1 MHTNLELLRRDL
13 VAAKACFDVLGDLTA
28 SVRGSLAGWFRDV
41 DAELVFP
48 LAEMPLADA
57 ERSSLTGT
65 VLVEMLVS
73 VTEVSGLG
81 LSDAEAFERLAPS
94 LDPLWKEFVSLSAG
108 VLNEVWRSS
117 LPSNEEE
124 LLERIHVLETMTG
137 MSREDIASTMVSDR
151 RLRGLVSRF
160 GITADDL
167 A

>member
-13 VAAKACFDVLGDLTA
+13 VAANACFDALGDLTA
-28 SVRGSLAGWFRDV
+28 SVRGSLAGWFHDV

-48 LAEMPLADA
+48 LAEMPLEAA

-65 VLVEMLVS
+65 VIVEMLEA
-73 VTEVSGLG
+73 VTRIAGLG
-81 LSDAEAFERLAPS
+81 LSDAESFERLAPL
-94 LDPLWKEFVSLSAG
+94 LDPLWKEFVGLSAG
-108 VLNEVWRSS
+108 ILNEVWRAS
-117 LPSNEEE
+117 LPSDDDERRQRVQA
-124 LLERIHVLETMTG
+124 LEMMTG
-137 MSREDIASTMVSDR
+137 LSREDIAATMASDR

>member
-1 MHTNLELLRRDL
+1 MYTHTELLRRDL
-13 VAAKACFDVLGDLTA
+13 VAVKACFDALGDLTA

-48 LAEMPLADA
+48 LPEMPLEDD
-57 ERSSLTGT
+57 ERTALTGT
-65 VLVEMLVS
+65 VICEMLDA

-81 LSDAEAFERLAPS
+81 LSDAQAFERLAPV
-94 LDPLWKEFVSLSAG
+94 LDPLWKEFVGLSAG
-108 VLNEVWRSS
+108 ILNEVWRAS
-117 LPSNEEE
+117 LPSDDEERMQRVE
-124 LLERIHVLETMTG
+124 ALEAMTG
-137 MSREDIASTMVSDR
+137 LAREDIARELVSDR